1 MSFSLV
7 RVLSKSR
14 ALVPAMETRSTEG
27 LSCKSHWWERC
38 ILLRHLSSVTRV
50 SATVTTVPEDRVR
63 VTGSVGLG
71 GDATGLP
78 FTSSGGREIAEN
90 WDAERR
96 AISTEGFFL

>member
-1 MSFSLV
+1 
-7 RVLSKSR
+7 
-14 ALVPAMETRSTEG
+14 
-27 LSCKSHWWERC
+27 
-38 ILLRHLSSVTRV
+38 V